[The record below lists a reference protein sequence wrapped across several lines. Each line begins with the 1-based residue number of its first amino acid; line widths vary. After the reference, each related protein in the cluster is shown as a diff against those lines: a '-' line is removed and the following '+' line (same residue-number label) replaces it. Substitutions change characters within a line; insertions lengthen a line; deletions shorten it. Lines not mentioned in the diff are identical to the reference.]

1 MLLLCDRIEREV
13 VAILLKSAKIA
24 GLRISVLCQ
33 RLCLT
38 GYDSKRYSLHY
49 GVLAVQSFLVICK
62 TKWLSVRRATT
73 ICIKHDD
80 LVSTND
86 IKGESHFICQ
96 PAVFCYNKI
105 AFCKQCKSIEL
116 NRINLYF

>member
-1 MLLLCDRIEREV
+1 MLLYDSIEREV

-33 RLCLT
+33 SLFLT

-62 TKWLSVRRATT
+62 TKLFNVRRATT
-73 ICIKHDD
+73 IYIKHDN
-80 LVSTND
+80 LAPTND
-86 IKGESHFICQ
+86 I
-96 PAVFCYNKI
+96 
-105 AFCKQCKSIEL
+105 
-116 NRINLYF
+116 